1 MQNSFLHP
9 EGSLYGGGFF
19 PGKNHALINISETI
33 EANRILID
41 FARSSS
47 IPVICT
53 LHCYRPGCT
62 DAPARS
68 RAVYTSRF
76 PGALLSGSWDTA
88 IIDGIGAD
96 RDTIVI
102 DKARMDSFYNTHLE
116 VVLHGLGV
124 PRLII
129 GGVIMNAC
137 VETTTRTAVQAA
149 R

>member
-53 LHCYRPGCT
+53 LHCYRPGYT
-62 DAPARS
+62 DAPGS
-68 RAVYTSRF
+68 Q
-76 PGALLSGSWDTA
+76 PGSLHVPLSGRATVREP
-88 IIDGIGAD
+88 GYRNHRRD
-96 RDTIVI
+96 R
-102 DKARMDSFYNTHLE
+102 RRPGH
-116 VVLHGLGV
+116 H
-124 PRLII
+124 RH
-129 GGVIMNAC
+129 
-137 VETTTRTAVQAA
+137 
-149 R
+149 